1 MMVKPEKFQIALLM
15 VLLNVSLWG
24 CAHDNEL
31 VHKDAQKKD
40 ARNIDCRSCHSP
52 YGSEE
57 ARDFSLI
64 YDNPFS
70 HHSVGT
76 SYPLGSNA
84 FPNFN
89 PPNSY
94 IPSGSNTDIF
104 FFDKNDNHQPD
115 SDEIQLYGTEV
126 RVTVE
131 CSSCHKEHGDLSVPE
146 TPRNAYLRIANIG
159 STLCM
164 TCHRQ

>member
-1 MMVKPEKFQIALLM
+1 MTRPKKFLLALIM
-15 VLLNVSLWG
+15 VLLNVPLLG
-24 CAHDNEL
+24 CAHNEF
-31 VHKDAQKKD
+31 VGQKDVQKKD

-57 ARDFSLI
+57 ARDFSSI

-70 HHSVGT
+70 HHSVGA

-84 FPNFN
+84 YPNFN

-94 IPSGSNTDIF
+94 IPSGSSTDIF
-104 FFDKNDNHQPD
+104 FFDKNDNNQPD

-131 CSSCHKEHGDLSVPE
+131 CSSCHKEHGDLPIPE
-146 TPRNAYLRIANIG
+146 NPPNAYLRIANIG